1 MPKLIDKKTLEYL
14 AGLSRIK
21 LEENEEEQ
29 ILKDL
34 QKILD
39 YFDLLKEA
47 DVSRIEPLAGG
58 LRLAEGS
65 LRPAEGG
72 TIETN
77 VLRRDEKNERR
88 ERERGK
94 LIDSF
99 SEKQDDFLKIP
110 PVF

>member
-1 MPKLIDKKTLEYL
+1 MSKLIDKKTLEYL

-21 LEENEEEQ
+21 LGENEEKQ

-39 YFDLLKEA
+39 YFNLLKEA
-47 DVSRIEPLAGG
+47 DVSKIELLA
-58 LRLAEGS
+58 
-65 LRPAEGG
+65 GG

-77 VLRRDEKNERR
+77 VLREDEKNERK
-88 ERERGK
+88 EKERGK

-99 SEKQDDFLKIP
+99 SDKQDDFLKIP

>member
-1 MPKLIDKKTLEYL
+1 MSKLIDKKTLEYL

-21 LEENEEEQ
+21 LGENEEKQ

-39 YFDLLKEA
+39 YFNLLKEA
-47 DVSRIEPLAGG
+47 DVSKIEPLA
-58 LRLAEGS
+58 
-65 LRPAEGG
+65 GG

-77 VLRRDEKNERR
+77 VLREDEKNERK
-88 ERERGK
+88 EKERGK

-99 SEKQDDFLKIP
+99 SDKQDDFLKIP